1 MANQRF
7 RAATVY
13 VSGTKIAEIA
23 QSTYE
28 HMSGEQN
35 PIGLDGVVGQSEGA
49 DECKLSFDTIC
60 PVAGH
65 AFTLKNIIKNKQ
77 TVTFAVAVDGGL
89 ESFDGRITTRSYTS
103 DSKSGECKGK
113 FEAIGGAP
121 TIAA

>member
-7 RAATVY
+7 RPASVY

-28 HMSGEQN
+28 HTSGDQN
-35 PIGLDGVVGQSEGA
+35 QVGLEGVMGQSEGA
-49 DECKLSFDTIC
+49 DETKLSFDTIS
-60 PVAGH
+60 PIAGH
-65 AFTLKNIIKNKQ
+65 AFTLKNVIKNKQ

-89 ESFDGRITTRSYTS
+89 EQFEGRITTRSYTS
-103 DSKSGECKGK
+103 DSKTGECKGK

-121 TIAA
+121 SIAA